1 MNIHGLREH
10 LANHAA
16 GSFKDRRFALEDA
29 ESRQGLLNLYC
40 DAVRNLDLMRE
51 KDKLG
56 YDRDPFLVKSSRALE
71 RDVLESSG
79 LIPDHVLPKGELPL
93 PYDHEHPVLANEN
106 GGRHHANKATSKK
119 QRLERFAMASFG
131 GLLIIVPM
139 LIMANVP
146 GKVASLVTSC
156 VAIAIFAALVT
167 LGTKLGPHEVLAS
180 VAAYAAVLVVF
191 VGLSL
196 EKR

>member
-1 MNIHGLREH
+1 MNIHGLQKD
-10 LANHAA
+10 LAECAA
-16 GSFKDRRFALEDA
+16 KSFADGEFDRFPLTMQDK
-29 ESRQGLLNLYC
+29 LNRYC
-40 DAVRNLDLMRE
+40 DAVRNLDFMRE
-51 KDKLG
+51 KVKLG
-56 YDRDPFLVKSSRALE
+56 YDRDPFLIKSSRALE
-71 RDVLESSG
+71 RGVLESLG
-79 LIPDHVLPKGELPL
+79 LIPRHVLPKGELPL
-93 PYDHEHPVLANEN
+93 PYDHEHPFLSIEY
-106 GGRHHANKATSKK
+106 GGRHYANEQTTKEK
-119 QRLERFAMASFG
+119 RLERFAMASFG

-146 GKVASLVTSC
+146 GKIASLVTSC
-156 VAIAIFAALVT
+156 VAITIFAALVT

>member
-1 MNIHGLREH
+1 MNV
-10 LANHAA
+10 HALQA
-16 GSFKDRRFALEDA
+16 RLTNEAAESFQTGRLDLEDL
-29 ESRQGLLNLYC
+29 QQTLNLYS
-40 DAVRNLDLMRE
+40 DAVRNLDFMSE
-51 KDKLG
+51 KAKLG
-56 YDRDPFLVKSSRALE
+56 YDKDPFLLKSSRALE
-71 RDVLESSG
+71 RGILESSG
-79 LIPDHVLPKGELPL
+79 FIPHHVLPKGELPL
-93 PYDHEHPVLANEN
+93 PYDHEHPLLSNAF
-106 GGRHHANKATSKK
+106 GRHHANEATSKK

-196 EKR
+196 EER

>member
-1 MNIHGLREH
+1 
-10 LANHAA
+10 
-16 GSFKDRRFALEDA
+16 
-29 ESRQGLLNLYC
+29 
-40 DAVRNLDLMRE
+40 MRE
-51 KDKLG
+51 KAKLG
-56 YDRDPFLVKSSRALE
+56 YDKDPFLMKSSRALE
-71 RDVLESSG
+71 RGVFENLG
-79 LIPDHVLPKGELPL
+79 LIPDHVLPQGELPPPEDQDQPL
-93 PYDHEHPVLANEN
+93 LFNESDGRYHANEQI
-106 GGRHHANKATSKK
+106 TKK

-156 VAIAIFAALVT
+156 VAIIIFAGLIT